1 MPKPFPNRTYSIASS
16 EESVGKSGKQRVA
29 QTVVVALIGCWSEN
43 NSSNR
48 AVGMWEA
55 RGLRFPR
62 KREIPFLGLGIF
74 LFRHFHRLL
83 AGATLERPSRNL
95 RNLLQVDSKDRCCSS
110 ESL

>member
-1 MPKPFPNRTYSIASS
+1 
-16 EESVGKSGKQRVA
+16 
-29 QTVVVALIGCWSEN
+29 
-43 NSSNR
+43 
-48 AVGMWEA
+48 MWEA

-62 KREIPFLGLGIF
+62 KREIPILGLGIF

-95 RNLLQVDSKDRCCSS
+95 RNLLQVDSKDRSCSS